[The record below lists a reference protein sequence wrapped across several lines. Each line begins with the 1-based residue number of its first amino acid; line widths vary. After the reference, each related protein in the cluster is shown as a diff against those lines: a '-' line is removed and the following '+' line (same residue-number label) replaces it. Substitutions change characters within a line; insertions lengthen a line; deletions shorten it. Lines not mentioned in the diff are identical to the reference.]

1 MTAPDLLRQ
10 LADCMEQRERLEAE
24 VVRLKTDLA
33 AALAQVQ
40 TEQKVWFSV
49 KEAAGFIG
57 RDKGFLDK
65 NRIGPA
71 EKRIP
76 FTKGEKLVRY
86 RREDLERYLAAC
98 MRGR

>member
-10 LADCMEQRERLEAE
+10 LADCMEQKEQLEAE
-24 VVRLKTDLA
+24 VVRLKADLA
-33 AALAQVQ
+33 AALARVQ

-49 KEAAGFIG
+49 KDAAEFIG

-86 RREDLERYLAAC
+86 RREDLERYLTAC

>member
-10 LADCMEQRERLEAE
+10 LADCMEQKEQLEAE
-24 VVRLKTDLA
+24 NLQLRADLA
-33 AALAQVQ
+33 AALAKVQ
-40 TEQKVWFSV
+40 TEQKVWFSPRD
-49 KEAAGFIG
+49 AAEFIG

-76 FTKGEKLVRY
+76 YTKGEKLVRY
-86 RREDLERYLAAC
+86 RREDLERYLESC
-98 MRGR
+98 KRGR